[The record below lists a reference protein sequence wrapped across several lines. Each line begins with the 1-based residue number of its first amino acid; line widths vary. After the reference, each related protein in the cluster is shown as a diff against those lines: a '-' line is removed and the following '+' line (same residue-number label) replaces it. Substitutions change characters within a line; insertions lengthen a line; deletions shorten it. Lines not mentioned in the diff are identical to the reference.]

1 MPTRAF
7 VVRCSAALVVLLFLI
22 AAVGS
27 SLEAG
32 DDKAAKELVAL
43 DEAWSKAAGERNV
56 DAVASYYAEDARVY
70 PPNEPIVMGH
80 AAAKEAWAKMLAD
93 PSMKLSWKT
102 TASAVEGNM
111 GYTAGTYQ
119 MSFNGPDGK
128 PASDTGK
135 TLAVWKK
142 GKDGKWKVIHDMWNS
157 DLKP

>member
-1 MPTRAF
+1 MVTRAYS
-7 VVRCSAALVVLLFLI
+7 VRCFGALVVLTLLI
-22 AAVGS
+22 TAANIP
-27 SLEAG
+27 LQAG

-56 DAVASYYAEDARVY
+56 DAVASYYADDARVY
-70 PPNEPIVMGH
+70 PPNEPIVVGH

-93 PSMKLSWKT
+93 PSVKLSWKT
-102 TASAVEGNM
+102 TAAAVEGSM

-128 PASDTGK
+128 PAIDTGK

-157 DLKP
+157 DLKQ

>member
-7 VVRCSAALVVLLFLI
+7 VVRCSAALVVLLFLV

-27 SLEAG
+27 SLHAG

-93 PSMKLSWKT
+93 PSTKLSWKT
-102 TASAVEGNM
+102 TAAAVEGNM

-128 PASDTGK
+128 PASRSEEHTSE
-135 TLAVWKK
+135 LQ
-142 GKDGKWKVIHDMWNS
+142 S
-157 DLKP
+157 L